1 MEHIKLSNT
10 LYNNNNMAQS
20 STNSADVAPDFMS
33 NRQIKHVIVVKDG
46 VNLEAEVSD
55 TPATKF
61 NDGKPKWLYD
71 SGATE
76 VTEGHADNRLPRT
89 ELLQDGSLGK
99 VYPTINKGGS
109 FKGWTE
115 INRKR
120 NWEQTKVNC
129 SHCHKLYSR
138 ASLPEHHKTS
148 KCVNAEGRRFQVGV
162 DTPDVMTYN
171 QTNIT
176 VKTNNG
182 TDITTIVTDTP
193 ATHYDC
199 GKPKWR
205 YASGATEVTAGHP
218 DNMLPKTALEK
229 TGEFGI
235 VHDPKNT
242 DDLKSGNYNTD
253 GTFKGWTAI
262 NKANNKRQSKIMC
275 HHCKTLVCD
284 GSLSKHQRSA
294 KCVNADGRRFQVG
307 VDPTKINAD
316 GTEVLGRMRRGDAP
330 VKKTFTC
337 EQDGFATLP
346 LDWAG
351 AEAHFAQLPRE
362 TLAKMLV
369 GQLAHI
375 NSDVT
380 SHDIRFN
387 FTDDV
392 LAPADYKP
400 STHGQR
406 SQMATELATTHDKFT
421 AWESTLESD
430 KKLLQARAMAM
441 MTNGDFDA
449 TKLIMEEQTK
459 LAALGATYSAKM
471 EDLESKLANM
481 DAAQLPLTS
490 EDIPA
495 LQSYNVANETP
506 MVPIT
511 SVKPRKKRAPVK
523 KPVAPTAEVVS
534 DTEAVGYSS
543 DDEPVE

>member
-1 MEHIKLSNT
+1 MASQTTTSPTVNARDANVQVTTTDNDHTVNGDSQHQTCGPEKFDKNSQQVEE
-10 LYNNNNMAQS
+10 NNFINMASQQS
-20 STNSADVAPDFMS
+20 SSTSPTSAD
-33 NRQIKHVIVVKDG
+33 
-46 VNLEAEVSD
+46 E
-55 TPATKF
+55 
-61 NDGKPKWLYD
+61 
-71 SGATE
+71 
-76 VTEGHADNRLPRT
+76 
-89 ELLQDGSLGK
+89 
-99 VYPTINKGGS
+99 
-109 FKGWTE
+109 
-115 INRKR
+115 
-120 NWEQTKVNC
+120 
-129 SHCHKLYSR
+129 
-138 ASLPEHHKTS
+138 
-148 KCVNAEGRRFQVGV
+148 
-162 DTPDVMTYN
+162 VMTNN

-182 TDITTIVTDTP
+182 TDLTATVTDTP

-205 YASGATEVTAGHP
+205 YASGATEVTVGHP

-229 TGEFGI
+229 TGESAE

-242 DDLKSGNYNTD
+242 DDLTSGNYNTD
-253 GTFKGWTAI
+253 GTFRGWTAI
-262 NKANNKRQSKIMC
+262 NKANNKRQSKIIC

-316 GTEVLGRMRRGDAP
+316 GTVVMGRMRRGDAP
-330 VKKTFTC
+330 VKKTFAC
-337 EQDGFATLP
+337 DQDGFVTRP

-351 AEAHFAQLPRE
+351 AEAHFAQLPRD

-380 SHDIRFN
+380 SHDIGFN
-387 FTDDV
+387 FADDV

-421 AWESTLESD
+421 AWESTLEAD
-430 KKLLQARAMAM
+430 KKLLQARALAM

-459 LAALGATYSAKM
+459 LAALGATYNAKM
-471 EDLESKLANM
+471 ADLEAKLADM
-481 DAAQLPLTS
+481 DATLACVDVAAAVP
-490 EDIPA
+490 P
-495 LQSYNVANETP
+495 LQSYNVATDTP
-506 MVPIT
+506 VGRVT
-511 SVKPRKKRAPVK
+511 TVKPRKKRAPVK
-523 KPVAPTAEVVS
+523 KTVKKPVAPTADPVS
-534 DTEAVGYSS
+534 DSDTVAYASDPDRREESDESDAESEGEHTIIITPAPTPVKKKKRGPPKKKKSTATTE
-543 DDEPVE
+543 